1 MTLRPLL
8 AYLPWQ
14 LRDMAVRGLAPLAI
28 MLVVGGIPIFAFL
41 RSQDLVDLSNNAT
54 QADFVR
60 LAFQSVAGLAI
71 TLGAFLFMSSSVALD
86 RDKQHVRFFFSHQV
100 NPVHY
105 YLQRFGVGMLVYL
118 VLFAIAPLT
127 VEWFMTDVRVL
138 GSLAAFAVTLVLVGG
153 LTVLAASLTNRD
165 GLALILSFIVIRTLQ
180 QLAAQDLLVE
190 WMRPIARGL
199 PPIETMSVLSK
210 ALLEGNSVQATDVI
224 HVVGYGIGLLAAGL
238 LVMRRAPLV
247 R

>member
-14 LRDMAVRGLAPLAI
+14 MRDMAIRALAPLAI
-28 MLVVGGIPIFAFL
+28 MLVLAGVPIFAFL
-41 RSQDLVDLSNNAT
+41 RSQEVVDLVNDAS

-60 LAFQSVAGLAI
+60 FGFQSVAGLAI

-86 RDKQHVRFFFSHQV
+86 RDKQYVRFFFSHQV
-100 NPVHY
+100 NPVNY
-105 YLQRFGVGMLVYL
+105 YLQRFAVGMLVYL
-118 VLFAIAPLT
+118 AIFALAPVSVELFL
-127 VEWFMTDVRVL
+127 TDVNVL
-138 GSLAAFAVTLVLVGG
+138 GSLAAFAITLVLVGG

-180 QLAAQDLLVE
+180 QLATQDLLSE
-190 WMRPIARGL
+190 WMKPVTRGL

-210 ALLEGNSVQATDVI
+210 ALLEGGTYQATDVI
-224 HVVGYGIGLLAAGL
+224 HVVGYGLGLLAAGL